1 MKWGPK
7 GEGNSSLS
15 VNYMPAY
22 SQLVRAQK
30 SINKTL
36 KSLLKIYPLT
46 L

>member
-1 MKWGPK
+1 MKWGLK
-7 GEGNSSLS
+7 GEGNSSSS
-15 VNYMPAY
+15 VNCMPAY

-36 KSLLKIYPLT
+36 KSLSKMYPLT